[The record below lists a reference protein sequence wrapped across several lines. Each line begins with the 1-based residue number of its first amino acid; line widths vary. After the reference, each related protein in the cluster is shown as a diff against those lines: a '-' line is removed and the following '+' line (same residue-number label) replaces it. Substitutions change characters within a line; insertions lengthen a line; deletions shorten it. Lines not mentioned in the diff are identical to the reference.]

1 MYYDLHIHSSLSPCS
16 DDDMTV
22 NNIINM
28 AIIKELELIAITDH
42 NSLLQNKA
50 LRDASENKIK
60 VLYGA
65 ELESIEEVHCLAL
78 FDNYDNEMRMN
89 QFIEDKLI
97 KEFNDYLY
105 YGHQYVMD
113 ENDNIIREYPYLL
126 IKSLEIRLKDLI
138 DVIHEYH
145 GIAILAHIYARRYSV
160 HYSFKKI
167 KSEWNFDGVEVNKAE
182 DIIRFK
188 EEYPEYKDRIIL
200 VNSDAHSLYDINE
213 RENDIDY
220 KILEERFEKWRN

>member
-1 MYYDLHIHSSLSPCS
+1 MYYDLHIHSCLSPCS

-22 NNIINM
+22 NNIVNM

-42 NSLLQNKA
+42 NSLLQNQA
-50 LRDASENKIK
+50 LRDVSKDKIK

-78 FDNYDNEMRMN
+78 FDNYDNAMRMN
-89 QFIEDKLI
+89 RYIEDKLI
-97 KEFNDYLY
+97 KEFNDNLY
-105 YGHQYVMD
+105 YGHQYILD
-113 ENDNIIREYPYLL
+113 ENDNIQDEYPYLL
-126 IKSLEIRLKDLI
+126 IKSLNVRLKELI

-145 GIAILAHIYARRYSV
+145 GIALLAHIYARRYSV

-167 KSEWNFDGVEVNKAE
+167 KSEWNFDGVEVNQRE
-182 DIIRFK
+182 DISRFN
-188 EEYPEYKDRIIL
+188 EEYPEFKDRIVL
-200 VNSDAHSLYDINE
+200 VNSDAHSLNEINE

-220 KILEERFEKWRN
+220 RILEEGFRRWRN